1 MNEETGWVCTEPEPT
16 ADTHRTVRIWATMET
31 ELYLNI
37 NVPINIDDD
46 EVYEFVCNGNIDGGD
61 MVADTDPFA
70 GGWTWNDVHSV
81 DKFDPTATDYSE
93 EILES

>member
-31 ELYLNI
+31 ELYLDI

-61 MVADTDPFA
+61 MVADTDLFA

-81 DKFDPTATDYSE
+81 DTFDPTATDYSIE
-93 EILES
+93 VLES